1 MRYNYVMFYILIYIG
16 LTFGE
21 YIIHKYVM
29 HNKEGSIIR
38 RLYGDSHVMHHL
50 DVMGD
55 MTLKDDHNE
64 EGLYFSIQ
72 GALLMSMCNF
82 IVFYTIRLLLD
93 VDLRVCTILL
103 ISGFI
108 ACMYG
113 LLWNN
118 IHCVFHKMYGDIDSY
133 NFYVRWS
140 YKNHAYH
147 HLQKGDDKG
156 NYNIILPGADQILG
170 AYRTCINNVKYCA
183 TGQVSPNNKA
193 LCELEKRREEMDHG
207 LKFCATKSQN

>member
-1 MRYNYVMFYILIYIG
+1 MQYNNLLFYILIYVG

-21 YIIHKYVM
+21 YFVHKYVM
-29 HNKEGSIIR
+29 HNKDGSIIR
-38 RLYGDSHVMHHL
+38 RLYGDSHVKHHL

-64 EGLYFSIQ
+64 KGLYFNIQ
-72 GALLMSMCNF
+72 GMLLMSMCNF
-82 IVFYTIRLLLD
+82 MVFYIIRLILD
-93 VDLRVCTILL
+93 IDLSNAYILM
-103 ISGFI
+103 ISVSI
-108 ACMYG
+108 AGIYG
-113 LLWNN
+113 LIWNN
-118 IHCVFHKMYGDIDSY
+118 LHCVFHKLYGDIDTY

-170 AYRTCINNVKYCA
+170 AYRTCVNNLTYCT
-183 TGQVSPNNKA
+183 TGQVTPNNKE
-193 LCELEKRREEMDHG
+193 LCEREKRGEEMEHG
-207 LKFCATKSQN
+207 LKFCATKQRD